1 MDKIVIPINKN
12 RLQIAVSNLLAK
24 GSKLEDLF
32 LVIQSPIEFEIEKEF
47 ELTLQEP
54 RIKTQGESKS
64 SIFNRHQFEI
74 WGPELVDVKKI
85 VKFKIFFSKVTPRH
99 LILDHAKFPYPKT
112 SIRNIK
118 SIKDS
123 NYVWK
128 PISTIPEK

>member
-74 WGPELVDVKKI
+74 
-85 VKFKIFFSKVTPRH
+85 
-99 LILDHAKFPYPKT
+99 
-112 SIRNIK
+112 
-118 SIKDS
+118 
-123 NYVWK
+123 
-128 PISTIPEK
+128 